1 MVVCNNLLQ
10 FASSKRRLTMTQPT
24 SPSSDHVSNPLAPKE
39 MKELKRVYE
48 QLCYFADKSH
58 ALQRLKAITA
68 TLDEHQQ
75 SLANSMRRRGLFKA
89 AFTDDEGV
97 ESNSTQSSSFP
108 NFENEEHD
116 DKIANLKKEQTELKK
131 KLADIRCRPVQ
142 HIRPQDTAAALKA
155 LGKRATK
162 REVQD
167 MMWEV
172 DEKLDG
178 VIDWDEFHLNF
189 ERNIRDDSGLE
200 PASFY
205 HMVQFMIY
213 DSDNNG
219 LVSIDET
226 MNMLYARVGR
236 EQMETTITK
245 LFGRDDGAPIKE
257 VGHQG
262 GEIDFERYWK
272 VVVREQTK
280 NLDKVVN
287 EKLLKR

>member
-1 MVVCNNLLQ
+1 
-10 FASSKRRLTMTQPT
+10 MTQSTP
-24 SPSSDHVSNPLAPKE
+24 SNPLAPKE
-39 MKELKRVYE
+39 MKELKRVYD
-48 QLCYFADKSH
+48 QLCYFADKAHS
-58 ALQRLKAITA
+58 LQRLKNIQAA
-68 TLDEHQQ
+68 LDEHQQ
-75 SLANSMRRRGLFKA
+75 SMASSMRRRGMYDA
-89 AFTDDEGV
+89 SFTDDDERGGGA
-97 ESNSTQSSSFP
+97 TGSSSMQTSSFQ
-108 NFENEEHD
+108 NGRGKEQEQD
-116 DKIANLKKEQTELKK
+116 VKIADLQKEQKELKK
-131 KLADIRCRPVQ
+131 KLADIRSRTVQ

-155 LGKRATK
+155 LGKRTTK

-213 DSDNNG
+213 DNDNNG
-219 LVSIDET
+219 FVSIDET

-245 LFGRDDGAPIKE
+245 LFGGDDGAPIKE

-262 GEIDFERYWK
+262 GEIDFERYWE
-272 VVVREQTK
+272 VAVREQTK
-280 NLDKVVN
+280 NLDKVVS
-287 EKLLKR
+287 EKLGKR